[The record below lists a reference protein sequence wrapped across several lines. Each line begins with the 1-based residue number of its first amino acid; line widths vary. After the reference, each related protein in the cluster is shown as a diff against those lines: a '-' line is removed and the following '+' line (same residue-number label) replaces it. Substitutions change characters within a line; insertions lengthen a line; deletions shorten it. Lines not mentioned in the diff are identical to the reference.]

1 MSAIIYPRTSWALR
15 SKNSEILI
23 FCPQFFAN
31 LMAQTLVGW
40 SIAPAQPG
48 DGYDITLSYDGAR
61 YTIDSIMLD
70 APRDYGDMIDALNEV
85 FLCLSYHVAANT
97 PDAVLIHDAA
107 RACVTRDV
115 IDRVIAALQNAPAAA
130 PGIAVVDALWTTQD
144 DHVTGT
150 TPRDGLMRAQ
160 TPQGFHYP
168 TICKAHDTIQDTQ
181 AADDVDIARRAGLTV
196 RVVAGSEDNIKITT
210 PQDFT
215 RAAHILRT
223 RQ

>member
-1 MSAIIYPRTSWALR
+1 MKIAAIIVAAGRGLR
-15 SKNSEILI
+15 AGGDSPK
-23 FCPQFFAN
+23 Q
-31 LMAQTLVGW
+31 W
-40 SIAPAQPG
+40 QPLFG
-48 DGYDITLSYDGAR
+48 RRVIDW
-61 YTIDSIMLD
+61 TIDAFRSHPDIGQIAVVLH
-70 APRDYGDMIDALNEV
+70 RDDFDQLADDTLILTQGGATRAASVRAGLTALAD
-85 FLCLSYHVAANT
+85 SA

-107 RACVTRDV
+107 RACVTHDV

-144 DHVTGT
+144 DHVIGT

>member
-1 MSAIIYPRTSWALR
+1 MKIAAIIVAAGRGLR
-15 SKNSEILI
+15 
-23 FCPQFFAN
+23 A
-31 LMAQTLVGW
+31 G
-40 SIAPAQPG
+40 G
-48 DGYDITLSYDGAR
+48 DIPKQWQSLCDKRVIDW
-61 YTIDSIMLD
+61 TIDAFRSHPSIGQIVVVLH
-70 APRDYGDMIDALNEV
+70 RDDFAQLTDTTLILTQGGATRAASVRAGLTAL
-85 FLCLSYHVAANT
+85 ANSA

-115 IDRVIAALQNAPAAA
+115 IDRVIAALQNGPAAA

-144 DHVTGT
+144 DHVIGT

-168 TICKAHDTIQDTQ
+168 SICKAHDTIQDTQ